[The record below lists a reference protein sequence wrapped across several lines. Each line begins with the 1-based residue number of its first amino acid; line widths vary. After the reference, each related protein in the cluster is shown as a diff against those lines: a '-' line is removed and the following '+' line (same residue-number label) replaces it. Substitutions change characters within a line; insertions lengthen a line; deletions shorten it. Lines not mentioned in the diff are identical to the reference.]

1 MKEIVVLYHSKNT
14 NWYKPWNKRSLGLNM
29 VGFMLVA
36 IITAIFT
43 VFFDI
48 VMIRIG
54 YIYLYFVMI
63 FLMMI
68 TYFFLIKLKTKG
80 TATFIFGMNGI
91 IGIPIELVIEWQIEN
106 TLISPWSAIFWALIY
121 IMYGLSIDIS
131 LWLSKPAKNEIK
143 AVLVSGLISSIS
155 IILLSILALCTFYKS
170 SLTVPGV
177 DDFLTY
183 SYFLIPYSIIQ
194 GVMGAFIGWYIAK
207 YFLERKID
215 NKNKRYLK

>member
-1 MKEIVVLYHSKNT
+1 MKEIVMLYHSKNT

-29 VGFMLVA
+29 VGFMLIA
-36 IITAIFT
+36 IITAMFT

-48 VMIRIG
+48 VMIGIG

-68 TYFFLIKLKTKG
+68 TYFFIVKLKTKC

-91 IGIPIELVIEWQIEN
+91 IGIPIELAIEWQIEN

-143 AVLVSGLISSIS
+143 AVLISGLISSIS
-155 IILLSILALCTFYKS
+155 IILLSILALCTSYKS
-170 SLTVPGV
+170 SLLVPDI

-183 SYFLIPYSIIQ
+183 AYFLIPYSIMQ
-194 GVMGAFIGWYIAK
+194 GIMGAFIGWYTAK
-207 YFLERKID
+207 YYLKRKNY
-215 NKNKRYLK
+215 NKNKR